1 MPELPFETD
10 EMPEKGDKQMKWLTK
25 GAAVLLIACLILTAL
40 ACAGEEGKQIKV
52 GVIGPMGY
60 QMGEHH
66 WMGATLAADE
76 INEAGGIKVGDDYY
90 KIKLVKV
97 DSNEL
102 MSPSDAAGAA
112 EKAIT
117 VDKVDFLMGTIRSEA
132 ALAVQ
137 EVAMDEQ
144 TIFMVCGS
152 SETKMSDKVAEDYDR
167 YKYWFR
173 VTPFNN
179 TFLGQMNFLLVGA
192 VATQV
197 GVQLQTLPKLAVLAE
212 KASWT
217 EAIVAAAQ
225 AVLPSKGIQ
234 VVGVW
239 QPSDKATDL
248 TAELE
253 AIEASG
259 ANMIM
264 TALSGT
270 VGIAYGKQWEE
281 LEIPAA
287 SVGINVM
294 AQADSFIESTG
305 GLGNYETTLNVYARD
320 VELTE
325 KTAAFME
332 AFIDEMGET
341 PTYNAGT
348 YDAMYILKE
357 AIERAGSLEKDDVVV
372 ELEETDY
379 VGTGGRF
386 VFDDNHDVTW
396 GPGYVTGVGVQWQD
410 GELKGVWPPS
420 DGSWEGVQYEG
431 IVSYQLPPWV
441 IDYWT

>member
-1 MPELPFETD
+1 
-10 EMPEKGDKQMKWLTK
+10 MKWLIK
-25 GAAVLLIACLILTAL
+25 GATLLLIASLIFTAL
-40 ACAGEEGKQIKV
+40 GCAGEETKEIKV
-52 GVIGPMGY
+52 GVIGPMQF

-76 INEAGGIKVGDDYY
+76 INDAGGIKVGDESYN
-90 KIKLVKV
+90 IKLVKV

-102 MSPSDAAGAA
+102 VNPADAATAA

-117 VDKVDFLMGTIRSEA
+117 VDDVDFLMGTIRSEGA
-132 ALAVQ
+132 IAVQ
-137 EVAMDEQ
+137 ETAMDYQ

-152 SETKMSDKVAEDYDR
+152 SETKMSDKVDEDYDR

-179 TFLGQMNFLLVGA
+179 TYLGNMNFILVGM
-192 VATQV
+192 VAKQV
-197 GVQLQTLPKLAVLAE
+197 GAQLLQAPKLAVLAE

-225 AVLPSKGIQ
+225 AVLPGLGIQ

-239 QPSDKATDL
+239 QPSGQANDV
-248 TAELE
+248 TAELQ
-253 AIEASG
+253 AIKDSG

-270 VGIAYGKQWEE
+270 VGIAYGRTWGE

-294 AQADSFIESTG
+294 AQADSFWDNTNEY
-305 GLGNYETTLNVYARD
+305 GNYEMTLNVYARD
-320 VELTE
+320 VELTD
-325 KTAAFME
+325 KTAAFMDE
-332 AFIDEMGET
+332 FVDEMGET

-348 YDAMYILKE
+348 YDALYILKE
-357 AIERAGSLEKDDVVV
+357 AIERADSLDQDAIVA

-379 VGTGGRF
+379 IGTGGHF
-386 VFDDNHDVTW
+386 VFDDKHDVKW
-396 GPGYVTGVGVQWQD
+396 GPGFVTGVGVQWQD
-410 GELKGVWPPS
+410 GELKGVWPPA
-420 DGSWEGVQYEG
+420 DGSWNGVEYEG
-431 IVSYQLPPWV
+431 IVDYKMPPWV
-441 IDYWT
+441 IEYWT

>member
-1 MPELPFETD
+1 
-10 EMPEKGDKQMKWLTK
+10 MKWLTS
-25 GAAVLLIACLILTAL
+25 GLAVLVVVSLILGAVG
-40 ACAGEEGKQIKV
+40 CAGGEGKVIKV
-52 GVIGPMGY
+52 GVIGPMEF

-66 WMGATLAADE
+66 WMGATLAKEE
-76 INEAGGIKVGDDYY
+76 INDAGGINVGGEKY

-102 MSPSDAAGAA
+102 VSPTDAASAA
-112 EKAIT
+112 ERAIT
-117 VDKVDFLMGTIRSEA
+117 VDKVDVLMGTIRSEA

-137 EVAMDEQ
+137 EMAMDHQ
-144 TIFMVCGS
+144 TLFMVCGS

-173 VTPFNN
+173 ITPFNN
-179 TFLGQMNFLLVGA
+179 TYLGQMNFTLVGM
-192 VATQV
+192 VAQQV
-197 GVQLQTLPKLAVLAE
+197 VAQLHTAPKLAVLAE

-217 EAIVAAAQ
+217 EAIVAAAPV
-225 AVLPSKGIQ
+225 VLVPKGIQ
-234 VVGVW
+234 IVGVW

-248 TAELE
+248 TAELQ
-253 AIEASG
+253 AIKDAG

-270 VGIAYGKQWEE
+270 VGVAYGKQWEE
-281 LEIPAA
+281 LKIPAA

-294 AQADSFIESTG
+294 AQADSFITSAG
-305 GLGNYETTLNVYARD
+305 GFGNYEMTLNVYARD

-325 KTAAFME
+325 KTAAFMD

-357 AIERAGSLEKDDVVV
+357 AIERAGSVEQDDIVV
-372 ELEETDY
+372 ELEKTDY
-379 VGTGGRF
+379 IGTGGRF
-386 VFDDNHDVTW
+386 VFNPKHDVTW

-410 GELKGVWPPS
+410 SQLKGVWPPS
-420 DGSWEGVQYEG
+420 DGTWPTGGPSVTYEG
-431 IVSYQLPPWV
+431 IVDYKLPPWV
-441 IDYWT
+441 IDHWT

>member
-1 MPELPFETD
+1 MQF
-10 EMPEKGDKQMKWLTK
+10 
-25 GAAVLLIACLILTAL
+25 
-40 ACAGEEGKQIKV
+40 
-52 GVIGPMGY
+52 

-76 INEAGGIKVGDDYY
+76 INAAGGVKVGNDTY

-102 MSPSDAAGAA
+102 VSPSDAATAA

-137 EVAMDEQ
+137 EVAMDHQ

-152 SETKMSDKVAEDYDR
+152 SETKMSQKVTENYDR

-173 VTPFNN
+173 VTPVNN
-179 TFLGQMNFLLVGA
+179 TNLAKLNFLLVGM
-192 VATQV
+192 VAQKI
-197 GVQLQTLPKLAVLAE
+197 GAQLKIAPKLAIVAE

-217 EAIVAAAQ
+217 EAIIAAAQ
-225 AVLPSKGIQ
+225 AYLPPQGIQ
-234 VVGVW
+234 IVGVW
-239 QPSDKATDL
+239 QPSAEATDV
-248 TAELE
+248 TAELQ
-253 AIEASG
+253 AIKDSG

-270 VGIAYGKQWEE
+270 VGIPYARAWEE

-294 AQADSFIESTG
+294 AQSDGFFENTSGF
-305 GLGNYETTLNVYARD
+305 GNYETTLNTYAQD
-320 VELTE
+320 VEFTD
-325 KTAAFME
+325 KTKPFMD
-332 AFIDEMGET
+332 AFIAKMGET

-348 YDAMYILKE
+348 YDALYILKE
-357 AIERAGSLEKDDVVV
+357 AIERAGSLDQNEIVT
-372 ELEETDY
+372 ELEKTDSD
-379 VGTGGRF
+379 GTAGHF
-386 VFDDNHDVTW
+386 AFDASHDVKW
-396 GPGYVTGVGVQWQD
+396 GPGNVTAVGVQWQN
-410 GELKGVWPPS
+410 GELKGIWPPA
-420 DGSWEGVQYEG
+420 DGSWYGVKYEG
-431 IVSYQLPPWV
+431 IVDYQLPPWV
-441 IDYWT
+441 VAYWTQP

>member
-1 MPELPFETD
+1 
-10 EMPEKGDKQMKWLTK
+10 MKTVTK
-25 GAAVLLIACLILTAL
+25 LGLVLLMICLIAAL
-40 ACAGEEGKQIKV
+40 AGCAGGEAKQIKV
-52 GVIGPMGY
+52 GVIGPMQF
-60 QMGEHH
+60 QMGKHH

-76 INEAGGIKVGDDYY
+76 INEAGGIKVGEDYY
-90 KIKLVKV
+90 KIKLVQV

-102 MSPSDAAGAA
+102 VSPPDAATAA
-112 EKAIT
+112 ERAIT
-117 VDKVDFLMGTIRSEA
+117 VDKVDFLMGTIRSEGA
-132 ALAVQ
+132 IAVQ
-137 EVAMDEQ
+137 EMAMDYQ

-192 VATQV
+192 VAKSV
-197 GVQLQTLPKLAVLAE
+197 VAQLQTAPKLAVLAE

-225 AVLPSKGIQ
+225 AYLPPQGIQ

-248 TAELE
+248 TAELQ
-253 AIEASG
+253 AIKDSG

-270 VGIAYGKQWEE
+270 VGITYGKQWEE
-281 LEIPAA
+281 LKIPAA

-294 AQADSFIESTG
+294 AQADGFLAATG
-305 GLGNYETTLNVYARD
+305 GLGNYEMTLNVYARD
-320 VELTE
+320 VELTG
-325 KTAAFME
+325 KTGAFMD
-332 AFIDEMGET
+332 AFMAEMGET

-348 YDAMYILKE
+348 YDALYILKG
-357 AIERAGSLEKDDVVV
+357 AIERAGSLDQDDVVV
-372 ELEETDY
+372 ELEKTDY
-379 VGTGGRF
+379 IGTGGRF

-410 GELKGVWPPS
+410 GELKGVWPPA
-420 DGSWEGVQYEG
+420 DGSWQGVEYEG
-431 IVSYQLPPWV
+431 IVNYQMPPWV
-441 IDYWT
+441 IEYWT

>member
-1 MPELPFETD
+1 
-10 EMPEKGDKQMKWLTK
+10 MKTVTK
-25 GAAVLLIACLILTAL
+25 LGLVLLIICLVASL
-40 ACAGEEGKQIKV
+40 AGCAGGEAKQIKV
-52 GVIGPMGY
+52 GVIGPMQY

-76 INEAGGIKVGDDYY
+76 INKAGGIKVGEDYY

-102 MSPSDAAGAA
+102 VSPPDAASAA
-112 EKAIT
+112 ERAIT
-117 VDKVDFLMGTIRSEA
+117 VDKVDFLMGTIRSEG

-137 EVAMDEQ
+137 EVAMDYQ
-144 TIFMVCGS
+144 KIMMVCGS
-152 SETKMSDKVAEDYDR
+152 SETKLSDKVAEDYDR

-192 VATQV
+192 VAKSV
-197 GVQLQTLPKLAVLAE
+197 IAQLHTAPKLAVLAE

-225 AVLPSKGIQ
+225 AYLPPQGIQ

-239 QPSDKATDL
+239 QPSDKATDV
-248 TAELE
+248 TAELQ
-253 AIEASG
+253 AIKDSG

-270 VGIAYGKQWEE
+270 VGVTYGKQWEE

-294 AQADSFIESTG
+294 AQADSFLAATG
-305 GLGNYETTLNVYARD
+305 GLGNYEMTLNVYARD

-325 KTAAFME
+325 KTAAFMD
-332 AFIDEMGET
+332 AFIEEMGET

-357 AIERAGSLEKDDVVV
+357 AIERAGSLEQDDIVV

-379 VGTGGRF
+379 IGTGGRF
-386 VFDDNHDVTW
+386 VFSDKHDVTW

-410 GELKGVWPPS
+410 GELKGVWPPT
-420 DGSWEGVQYEG
+420 DGSWQGVQYEG
-431 IVSYQLPPWV
+431 IVNYLMPPWV
-441 IDYWT
+441 IEYWT